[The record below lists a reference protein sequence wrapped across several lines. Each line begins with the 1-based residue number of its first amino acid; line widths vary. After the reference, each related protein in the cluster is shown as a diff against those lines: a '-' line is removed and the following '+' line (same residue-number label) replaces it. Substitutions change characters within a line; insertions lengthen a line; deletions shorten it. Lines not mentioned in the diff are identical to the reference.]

1 MKRVKKE
8 IHIFG
13 DGDTEK
19 CYLRLYLTSCEINDV

>member
-19 CYLRLYLTSCEINDV
+19 CYLRLLTSCEINDA